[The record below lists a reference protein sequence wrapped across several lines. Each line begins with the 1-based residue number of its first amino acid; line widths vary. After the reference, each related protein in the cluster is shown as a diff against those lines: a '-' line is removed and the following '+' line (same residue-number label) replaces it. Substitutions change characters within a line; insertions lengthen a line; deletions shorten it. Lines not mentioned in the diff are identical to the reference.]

1 MRDRPTVVG
10 LSAGLLSALLLLRP
24 CAPAMGESPS
34 TGAPPAFHVT
44 ADAVESTVG
53 GRFLFAR
60 GNVRIRQDRWTL
72 YADEVEVD
80 QKEETFT
87 ARGSVLFL
95 ERGNQIQGSSLRYN
109 YGTGKGVIHDASGF
123 LLPSTTFSADEV
135 YREDERTY
143 RLVKARYNS
152 CDVCQPPPYAWE
164 VRAAEVTIHPEEYLW
179 GTHGTFRVKGVPA
192 MYLPIFRYPLADRQT
207 GFLTPRF
214 GSNSKE
220 GFIYGQEFFWAI
232 SDSQDATLG
241 TIYRSKR
248 GLSPTVEYRYILE
261 NGRGSLDSQYLH
273 DRQLDEDRYVV
284 NFRHDQT
291 FTSELTGK
299 ADVNVRSDKNF
310 PEEFAVGFQER
321 TNLVNSSSGFLR
333 YALPRHTVSLAGQF
347 FQTRSPDAPTTDEE
361 FLRVPE
367 LAVTSVEQPL
377 WDASPLLFGQE
388 STFVYLDQVD
398 EISAARLDLHPR
410 FSLPIALASYLTF
423 TPSVGVRGTF
433 YSRGAQDIEED
444 AVSRGLVEL
453 GTEFTSRL
461 FRTFPV
467 RGERLRGIRHTVEPR
482 VAYLYIP
489 EVTQDDLPQ
498 FDATDFI
505 SPQNRFFFSLINRL
519 SAIMRDPDGR
529 QRRFDFLTLSLE
541 TSVTPDART
550 RTFSD
555 LYLGALQP
563 EDITQAVKAG
573 SVVPISNRP
582 GFSKATE
589 RDVANIVAR
598 MSITPPWPVSLKVSG
613 SLNPETGQI
622 ETGNGHLTA
631 SYKDVA
637 SFSLGYTLS
646 RPSNEEA
653 VIGELGLTIL
663 EGTKLTYLARY
674 DVEEDNFLEQ
684 QVGFIYQTCCWAL
697 NIIYTRRNTENPDDP
712 PSDIRVNFELLT
724 APSRR

>member
-10 LSAGLLSALLLLRP
+10 LSVGLLSALLLLKP
-24 CAPAMGESPS
+24 YSLALGESS
-34 TGAPPAFHVT
+34 GTDARPAFHVM
-44 ADAVESTVG
+44 ADAVESKVG
-53 GRFLFAR
+53 GRFLVAR
-60 GNVRIRQDRWTL
+60 GNVRIRQDRWSL

-87 ARGSVLFL
+87 AHGSVLFL
-95 ERGNQIQGSSLRYN
+95 EHGNQIQGSSLRFN
-109 YGTGKGVIHDASGF
+109 YGTGRGVIYEARGF
-123 LLPSTTFSADEV
+123 LLPSTSFTADELH
-135 YREDERTY
+135 REDDRTY
-143 RLVKARYNS
+143 RLVKAQYTS
-152 CDVCQPPPYAWE
+152 CAVCQTPPYAWQ
-164 VRAAEVTIHPEEYLW
+164 VQAAEVTIHPGEYLW

-207 GFLTPRF
+207 GFLTPHF

-241 TIYRSKR
+241 LIYRSER

-261 NGRGSLDSQYLH
+261 NGRGSLASQYLH

-291 FTSELTGK
+291 FTNALSGK
-299 ADVNVRSDKNF
+299 ADIFVRSDSNF
-310 PEEFAVGFQER
+310 PEEFAVGFEER
-321 TNLVNSSSGFLR
+321 TNLINSSSAFLN

-347 FQTRSPDAPTTDEE
+347 FQTRAPDAPTTDEE
-361 FLRVPE
+361 FLRGPE
-367 LAVTSVEQPL
+367 LTVVSLEQPL
-377 WDASPLLFGQE
+377 WEASPLLFGQQ
-388 STFVYLDQVD
+388 SAFVYLDQKD
-398 EISAARLDLHPR
+398 EISASRLDLYPR
-410 FSLPIALASYLTF
+410 LSVPIALTSYLNW
-423 TPSVGVRGTF
+423 TPRVALRGTF
-433 YSRGAQDIEED
+433 YSRGAQGIEED
-444 AVSRGLVEL
+444 AVSRGLVEV
-453 GTEFTSRL
+453 GAEFTSRL

-482 VAYLYIP
+482 ITYLYIP

-498 FDATDFI
+498 FDATDFV
-505 SPQNRFFFSLINRL
+505 SPQNRFLFSLINRL

-529 QRRFDFLTLSLE
+529 QRRFDFLTLTLE

-555 LYLGALQP
+555 LYLDSLQP
-563 EDITQAVKAG
+563 EDISQAVKEGRIAI
-573 SVVPISNRP
+573 PNRP

-589 RDVANIVAR
+589 RDVANIVGR
-598 MSITPPWPVSLKVSG
+598 MSITPPWPFSLNVSG

-622 ETGNGHLTA
+622 ETGNGQLTG
-631 SYKDVA
+631 SYKDIA
-637 SFSLGYTLS
+637 SFSVGYTLS

-653 VIGELGLTIL
+653 VIGSLALNLL
-663 EGTKLTYLARY
+663 EGAKLTYLGRY
-674 DVEEDNFLEQ
+674 DVEMDNFLEH
-684 QVGFIYQTCCWAL
+684 QVGFIYQTCCWAV
-697 NIIYTRRNTENPDDP
+697 NIIYTRRDTENPEDP

>member
-10 LSAGLLSALLLLRP
+10 LRVGLLLAWLLVKPYSLAL
-24 CAPAMGESPS
+24 GESP
-34 TGAPPAFHVT
+34 GAGTPPAFHVT

-60 GNVRIRQDRWTL
+60 GNVRIRQDRWSL

-95 ERGNQIQGSSLRYN
+95 ERGNQIHGSSLRFN
-109 YGTGKGVIHDASGF
+109 YGTGQGVIYEAQGF
-123 LLPSTTFSADEV
+123 LLPSTSFSADELH
-135 YREDERTY
+135 REDERTY
-143 RLVKARYNS
+143 RLVNARYNS
-152 CDVCQPPPYAWE
+152 CAVCQPPPYAWE
-164 VRAAEVTIHPEEYLW
+164 VRASEVTIHPEEYLW

-207 GFLTPRF
+207 GFLTPHF
-214 GSNSKE
+214 GSNSQE

-241 TIYRSKR
+241 LIYRSKR
-248 GLSPTVEYRYILE
+248 GVSPTVEYRYILE
-261 NGRGSLDSQYLH
+261 NGRGSLNSQYLY
-273 DRQLDEDRYVV
+273 DRELDEDRYVV
-284 NFRHDQT
+284 NFRHQQT
-291 FTSELTGK
+291 FTPALTGK
-299 ADVNVRSDKNF
+299 ADINVRSDRNF
-310 PEEFAVGFQER
+310 PEEFSVGFEER
-321 TNLVNSSSGFLR
+321 TNLINSSSAFLS
-333 YALPRHTVSLAGQF
+333 YALPRHIVSLAGQF
-347 FQTRSPDAPTTDEE
+347 FQTRAPDASTMDEE
-361 FLRVPE
+361 FLRGPE
-367 LAVTSVEQPL
+367 LAVTSFEQPL
-377 WDASPLLFGQE
+377 WDASPLLFRQE

-398 EISAARLDLHPR
+398 EISAARVDLHPR
-410 FSLPIALASYLTF
+410 LSLPIVLASYLTF
-423 TPSVGVRGTF
+423 TPSVAVRGTF

-453 GTEFTSRL
+453 GTEFSSRL

-467 RGERLRGIRHTVEPR
+467 DGERLRGIRHTVEPR
-482 VAYLYIP
+482 IAYLYIP

-498 FDATDFI
+498 FDATDFV

-519 SAIMRDPDGR
+519 SAVMREPDGR
-529 QRRFDFLTLSLE
+529 LHRFDFLTLTLE

-555 LYLGALQP
+555 LYLDSLQP
-563 EDITQAVKAG
+563 EDISQAVKGDPVAI
-573 SVVPISNRP
+573 PNRP

-589 RDVANIVAR
+589 RDVANLVAR
-598 MSITPPWPVSLKVSG
+598 MSVTPPWPVSLKVSG

-622 ETGNGHLTA
+622 ETGNGQVTA
-631 SYKDVA
+631 SYKDIA

-653 VIGELGLTIL
+653 VIGQLGLSII
-663 EGTKLTYLARY
+663 EGTKLTYLGRY
-674 DVEEDNFLEQ
+674 DVEEDNFLEH

-697 NIIYTRRNTENPDDP
+697 NIIYTRRNTENPEDP